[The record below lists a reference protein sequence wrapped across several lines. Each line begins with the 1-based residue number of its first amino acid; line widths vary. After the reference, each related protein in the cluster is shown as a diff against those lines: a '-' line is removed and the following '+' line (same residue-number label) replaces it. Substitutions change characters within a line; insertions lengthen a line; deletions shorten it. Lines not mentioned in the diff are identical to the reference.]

1 VLDKYIKIFVTIAIL
16 LVIIYGITNRNKH
29 HLKQNEK
36 NTTIYNGKTENF
48 KDTYRYILYVIN
60 HGSNKL
66 HLKGGQ
72 MDGGFV
78 SKEDAPKVACFVAKK
93 LQHKSCPILY
103 DKDAEMFFT
112 SSCGGCHQSNGR
124 GIKGTYPNLTKPLK
138 GILFYK

>member
-1 VLDKYIKIFVTIAIL
+1 VLDKYIKIFVTIVVFI
-16 LVIIYGITNRNKH
+16 VIIYGITNRNKP

-72 MDGGFV
+72 MDGGFI

-93 LQHKSCPILY
+93 LQHKNCPIPY

-112 SSCGGCHQSNGR
+112 SSCGGCHQSDGR
-124 GIKGTYPNLTKPLK
+124 GIKGTYPDLTKPLK
-138 GILFYK
+138 GIRFYK